1 MLRRRADVPY
11 SRRDA
16 VKLSLA
22 ALVPGVFVQG
32 SRPQQEDTSVTRL
45 YRPDLAGRPR
55 ERITDYE
62 NDPFIIGVEERLRC
76 TCGCNLDVYTCR
88 TTDFTCGTSPAMHRE
103 VVALVEQGQTGEEI
117 LEAFIAEHGEA
128 VLMAPKKEGFN
139 LAAYFVPGAAIAVA
153 GAGLIAM
160 LSRKSA
166 RAAEVRAAAGEAVS
180 GVSAE
185 EAAKLEAEL
194 SKLEP

>member
-1 MLRRRADVPY
+1 M
-11 SRRDA
+11 
-16 VKLSLA
+16 KLSLA
-22 ALVPGVFVQG
+22 ALAPGLFVQG

-88 TTDFTCGTSPAMHRE
+88 TTDFTCGTSPAMHRQ
-103 VVALVEQGQTGEEI
+103 VVALVEQGRTGEEI

-128 VLMAPKKEGFN
+128 VLMAPRKKGFN
-139 LAAYFVPGAAIAVA
+139 LAAYFVPGAAIAVV

-160 LSRKSA
+160 LSRKSK
-166 RAAEVRAAAGEAVS
+166 RAAEVAVS
-180 GVSAE
+180 SGAPVEGMSSE
-185 EAAKLEAEL
+185 EAAKLEDEL